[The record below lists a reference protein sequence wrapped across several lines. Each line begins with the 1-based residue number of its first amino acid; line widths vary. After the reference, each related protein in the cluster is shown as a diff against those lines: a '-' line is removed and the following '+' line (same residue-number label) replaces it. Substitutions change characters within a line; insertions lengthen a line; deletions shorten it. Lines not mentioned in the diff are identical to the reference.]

1 MLKTSKN
8 ELIIFG
14 RRIVKMRFTIVHSS
28 LWSLSDKLLTS
39 FDNAVDKN
47 LKLSIKFGLYV
58 LVLQVSSSFLIGTE
72 KVTYFYVF
80 SPKHSNWPSDFF
92 VSLFIIKW

>member
-1 MLKTSKN
+1 M
-8 ELIIFG
+8 I
-14 RRIVKMRFTIVHSS
+14 
-28 LWSLSDKLLTS
+28 LSDKLLTS

-47 LKLSIKFGLYV
+47 LKLAINFGLYV
-58 LVLQVSSSFLIGTE
+58 LVLQLSSSFSIGTE

>member
-1 MLKTSKN
+1 M
-8 ELIIFG
+8 I
-14 RRIVKMRFTIVHSS
+14 
-28 LWSLSDKLLTS
+28 LSDKLLTS

-47 LKLSIKFGLYV
+47 LKLAINFGLYV
-58 LVLQVSSSFLIGTE
+58 LVLQLSSSFLIGTE